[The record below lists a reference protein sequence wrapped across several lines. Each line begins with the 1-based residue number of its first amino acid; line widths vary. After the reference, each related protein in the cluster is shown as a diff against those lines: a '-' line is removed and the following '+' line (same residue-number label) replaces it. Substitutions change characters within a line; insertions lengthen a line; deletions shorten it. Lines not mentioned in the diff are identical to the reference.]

1 MPAPPAWHDVPPE
14 QVRRFAD
21 LAMERLPDIVKDIL
35 RAMGQEYPNLDFTAD
50 ETGRPKAI
58 LAISLALENF
68 VQQLTETT
76 ERPSELPEIFKEFG
90 GNAALRGRS
99 LDSLQ
104 AIYRL
109 NVRLAWRSLAEIGQ
123 QTGIPPP
130 AMYEL
135 AESAFEYLDELV
147 SHSVRGY
154 AEAAA
159 GQAGERIRRQRLLM
173 DLLLTEHH
181 TDPSAALAQRAAAVD
196 WDLPDEVAVAVLLRP
211 SHESVSPALGDGA
224 LLDTDD
230 EQPRLILPDPD
241 TPGRLEQ
248 LHRATAGWS
257 GALGPTVPVARAATS
272 LRWAALAARMI
283 QDDLLPQG
291 RLLHCSEHAEAL
303 VLLPADDLL
312 DDLARRRLAPLAD
325 LGPGQ
330 ADRLAETLLAWLET
344 QGSAPAVA
352 TRLGVHAQ
360 TVRYRLR
367 QIRDLWGEE
376 LDDPDRRFE
385 LELVLRTRRLRG
397 RPAPPIA

>member
-1 MPAPPAWHDVPPE
+1 MPAPPAWHEVPPE

-224 LLDTDD
+224 LLDTDG

-352 TRLGVHAQ
+352 ARLGVHAQ

-397 RPAPPIA
+397 RPTPPIA